1 MLKIRSIQ
9 DGARVLWCVRDLL
22 AAIENTTSVTKYT
35 EKVAASDKLKIALGE
50 GGKNKQETLFV
61 ATDAAINLLMRSR
74 SDKAAA
80 VIAFI
85 KSDGEPAKPVT
96 TKQDNPI
103 SNVFDEFSKRTL
115 RTLFVDGKEWF
126 CAYDVTQILEYE
138 NGRKATEDHCLVEG
152 RSKAYLLV
160 TPLPPL
166 WNMQPH
172 TTFID
177 LPNVMR
183 LIFRSTM
190 PNAIAFSDY
199 ILNVVIPSLHKTGV
213 AFRSEEDKMEYDL
226 DTFERVAWAYD
237 KALRLNN
244 LEYQKK
250 KYKENKEWFA
260 KIHEGEF
267 TKFEGQVYVEFDK
280 QRDAEY
286 GLLPVK
292 EAQKVAEKQR
302 LENGIAVTLPAA
314 FQKDKIL
321 INEYIARGS
330 ALRAAFKDETFW
342 LSLTEDER
350 AEWKKEL
357 DMLERVTA
365 RFQLLPCVKRT
376 ETLIV
381 SSKPLPAIGAGT
393 QLTLEAAKENRQ
405 YLAAQ
410 A

>member
-9 DGARVLWCVRDLL
+9 DAARVLWCVRDLL

-35 EKVAASDKLKIALGE
+35 DKVAAADKIKIALGE
-50 GGKNKQETLFV
+50 GGKNKQETLFI

-74 SDKAAA
+74 SEKAAA
-80 VIAFI
+80 VISFI
-85 KSDGEPAKPVT
+85 KSDGEPTKPAT

-103 SNVFDEFSKRTL
+103 SDLFNEFAKRTL
-115 RTLFVDGKEWF
+115 RSIFAQDKEWF
-126 CAYDVTQILEYE
+126 CAYDICQILQYE
-138 NGRKATEDHCLVEG
+138 NGRKAIEDHCRDKG
-152 RSKAYLLV
+152 RAFLGDLV

-166 WNMQPH
+166 HNVQPN

-177 LPNVMR
+177 LSNVMR

-190 PNAIAFSDY
+190 PNAVGFSDY
-199 ILNVVIPSLHKTGV
+199 ILSVVIPSLHKTGV
-213 AFRSEEDKMEYDL
+213 AFRSYEDEIEYKFAVL
-226 DTFERVAWAYD
+226 DEMSAHLE
-237 KALRLNN
+237 KAKRLNN
-244 LEYQKK
+244 LDYQKK

-267 TKFEGQVYVEFDK
+267 TKFDGQVYVEFDK

-286 GLLPVK
+286 GLLSVK

-321 INEYIARGS
+321 INEYVARGS
-330 ALRAAFKDETFW
+330 ALRACFKDEAFW
-342 LSLTEDER
+342 LSLTDDER
-350 AEWKKEL
+350 AAGKKEL
-357 DMLERVTA
+357 DMIERVTA
-365 RFQLLPCVKRT
+365 RFQLSPCVKRT

-381 SSKPLPAIGAGT
+381 SAKPLPVIGAGT

-405 YLAAQ
+405 YLVAQ

>member
-35 EKVAASDKLKIALGE
+35 DKVSAADKIKIALGE
-50 GGKNKQETLFV
+50 GGKNKQETLFI

-74 SDKAAA
+74 SEKAAA

-85 KSDGEPAKPVT
+85 KSDGEPAKPAT

-103 SNVFDEFSKRTL
+103 SDLFNEFAKREL
-115 RTLFVDGKEWF
+115 RTVLWEDEAWF
-126 CAYDVTQILEYE
+126 CAYDICRILQYV
-138 NGRKATEDHCLVEG
+138 NGREAVGNFCTDEG
-152 RSKAYLLV
+152 KVMASFFPTGITSPLNVAANTIFIDFDNVMNLINRSK
-160 TPLPPL
+160 LPEA
-166 WNMQPH
+166 QAFRK
-172 TTFID
+172 FISK
-177 LPNVMR
+177 
-183 LIFRSTM
+183 I
-190 PNAIAFSDY
+190 
-199 ILNVVIPSLHKTGV
+199 VIPSLYKTGV
-213 AFRSEEDKMEYDL
+213 AFRSDEDKMEYDL

-260 KIHEGEF
+260 RIHEGEF
-267 TKFEGQVYVEFDK
+267 TKFERQVYVEFDK

-286 GLLPVK
+286 GLLSVK

-302 LENGIAVTLPAA
+302 LENGIAVNLPAA
-314 FQKDKIL
+314 FQKNKIL
-321 INEYIARGS
+321 INEYVQRGS

-342 LSLTEDER
+342 FSLAEDER

-365 RFQLLPCVKRT
+365 RFQLSPCVKRT

-381 SSKPLPAIGAGT
+381 SAKPLPAIGAGT
-393 QLTLEAAKENRQ
+393 QLTLESAKENRQ